1 MNAASFLSS
10 PRLRGEGAE
19 PRSGEAGEGRFM
31 FCRDF
36 DAPAPPPGARDHN
49 PHAGRGKGV

>member
-36 DAPAPPPGARDHN
+36 DAPTPPRVARGHNPPPG
-49 PHAGRGKGV
+49 GGSGV

>member
-36 DAPAPPPGARDHN
+36 DAPAPPPRPRGPTPPPR
-49 PHAGRGKGV
+49 RGKR